1 MINWI
6 SLLMV
11 IAYSIYF
18 STSRSVRE
26 HISNSSLAK
35 CIPMLLGMTSS
46 VTIGLIIAIWI
57 PHLLA
62 ISTIFSIMLSAIIAF
77 LIGRVFGISGIIEAQ
92 SSSFMGAMMGA
103 MLGVMLSTEEVVTMV
118 IAADVIYLIS
128 LLAVLLLLMN
138 GKEQKPQKKLNS
150 KVIIYSTVFILSLTF
165 ISTIGFLQSL
175 SKAEVEHTP
184 NVHNHSH

>member
-18 STSRSVRE
+18 STSRTVRE
-26 HISNSSLAK
+26 HISKSSLAK
-35 CIPMLLGMTSS
+35 CIPMLLSMTSS

-77 LIGRVFGISGIIEAQ
+77 LIGRVFGISGIIDAQ

-103 MLGVMLSTEEVVTMV
+103 MLGVMLSTSEVVTMV
-118 IAADVIYLIS
+118 IAADIIYLIS
-128 LLAVLLLLMN
+128 LLAIMLLVT
-138 GKEQKPQKKLNS
+138 KVEKQKKLNS
-150 KVIIYSTVFILSLTF
+150 KIVIYYTVFILSITF
-165 ISTIGFLQSL
+165 ISTIGVLQSVT
-175 SKAEVEHTP
+175 KEQVEIQPT
-184 NVHNHSH
+184 VHKHSH